1 VAWAI
6 LLMIKINDMFSF
18 SFKNRIA
25 FHYIISTGLLIS
37 VVFLVIYQITTYSI
51 NKHINDDI
59 LEESR
64 EYLEEIKIDSN
75 NSYLIQVDQWRERD
89 NNTVKVNPVFVQFFD
104 NNNKL
109 IDKSP
114 NLKGFQ
120 LSFYKADKDNQF
132 VDSFLNNQPIRQIQ
146 IPLFD
151 KDKKVGYLF
160 VAMSL
165 DEATLILTNLRNT
178 LYIVFPLILIVLF
191 FTARLIAGRSI
202 KPIQIITKTSSRITK
217 DNLKERIILPQNKDE
232 LYVLSK
238 TINDLL
244 ERIENAV
251 EREKQF
257 TSDASH
263 ELRTPLTILKG
274 TLEVLVRKPRTQAE
288 YEDKINYGIAEV
300 NRLNNLVDQLLLL
313 ARFEN
318 QIQSLKTERVYL
330 NALILDVLTRYSVK
344 INAKKFIINH
354 SFSKDFYVK
363 SDNYLVSIIISN
375 IISNAIKYS
384 NEKGIITIQLSQKAG
399 STICTISDNG
409 IGIPKEDLDKIFNP
423 FYRSQPTQHPEIK
436 GSGLGLSIVKRLAEL
451 LDIRFEIQS
460 EKDKG
465 TSVILRF

>member
-1 VAWAI
+1 
-6 LLMIKINDMFSF
+6 MFSF

-25 FHYIISTGLLIS
+25 FHYIISTGLLVS
-37 VVFLVIYQITTYSI
+37 VVFFVIYQITRYSI

-64 EYLEEIKIDSN
+64 EYLDEIKIDSS
-75 NSYLIQVDQWRERD
+75 NSYLIQVEQWRERD
-89 NNTVKVNPVFVQFFD
+89 NNTVKVNPVFVQFLD
-104 NNNKL
+104 YNNKL

-114 NLKGFQ
+114 NLKGLQ
-120 LSFYKADKDNQF
+120 LQLYKTNKDNQF
-132 VDSFLNNQPIRQIQ
+132 VDSYLNKQPIRQIQ
-146 IPLFD
+146 IPIVD

-165 DEATLILTNLRNT
+165 DEATLILTNLRDT
-178 LYIVFPLILIVLF
+178 LLIAFPLILVVLF
-191 FTARLIAGRSI
+191 LIARLIAGRSI
-202 KPIQIITKTSSRITK
+202 KPVTLITETSSRITK
-217 DNLKERIILPQNKDE
+217 DNLKERIVLPQNKDE

-251 EREKQF
+251 KREKQF

-288 YEDKINYGIAEV
+288 YENKINYGIAEV

-318 QIQSLKTERVYL
+318 QIQSLKTEKVYL
-330 NALILDVLTRYSVK
+330 NALILDVLTRYSSK
-344 INAKKFIINH
+344 IDSKKISINH
-354 SFSKDFYVK
+354 PFSKDYYVQ
-363 SDNYLVSIIISN
+363 SDHYLVSIIMSN

-384 NEKGIITIQLSQKAG
+384 NEKGIISIELSENAAA
-399 STICTISDNG
+399 TICTITDNG
-409 IGIPKEDLDKIFNP
+409 FGIPKEDLDKIFNP
-423 FYRSQPTQHPEIK
+423 FYRSNPTLHPEIK
-436 GSGLGLSIVKRLAEL
+436 GSGLGLSIVKRLAQL
-451 LDIRFEIQS
+451 LNVQFEIKSDNNQ
-460 EKDKG
+460 G
-465 TSVILRF
+465 TSVILRFQ

>member
-1 VAWAI
+1 
-6 LLMIKINDMFSF
+6 MFSF

-37 VVFLVIYQITTYSI
+37 VVFLVIYAITSYSI

-59 LEESR
+59 LEESN
-64 EYLEEIKIDSN
+64 EYLELIKINNN
-75 NSYLIQVDQWRERD
+75 NSYLIQVDQWQERD
-89 NNTVKVNPVFVQFFD
+89 NYAIKVNPVFVQFFD
-104 NNNKL
+104 TNNKL

-120 LSFYKADKDNQF
+120 LQKYKANKDNQF
-132 VDSFLNNQPIRQIQ
+132 VDTFLNEQPIRQIQ
-146 IPLFD
+146 IPIFD

-165 DEATLILTNLRNT
+165 DEAILILTNLRTT
-178 LYIVFPLILIVLF
+178 LYIAFPLILIVLF
-191 FTARLIAGRSI
+191 LIARLIAGRSI
-202 KPIQIITKTSSRITK
+202 KSITLITETSSRITK

-263 ELRTPLTILKG
+263 EQRTPLTILKG

-318 QIQSLKTERVYL
+318 QIQSLKTEKVYL
-330 NALILDVLTRYSVK
+330 NSLILDVLTRYSVK
-344 INAKKFIINH
+344 IITKKININH
-354 SFSKDFYVK
+354 SFSKDYYVK

-384 NEKGIITIQLSQKAG
+384 NENGIISIQISQNGNA
-399 STICTISDNG
+399 TICTISDIG
-409 IGIPKEDLDKIFNP
+409 IGIPKEDLDKILNS
-423 FYRSQPTQHPEIK
+423 FYRSNPTQHPDIK

-451 LDIRFEIQS
+451 LDIQFEIQS
-460 EKDKG
+460 KKDKG
-465 TSVILRF
+465 TSVILSFQ